1 MTNKTRRDF
10 LKASA
15 LGLGVMALGTS
26 AFNSAFGKAMPKG
39 KLNIAVLAATG
50 KAGRAITLEA
60 LNRGHSITA
69 FVRNADKAK
78 DLASKGV
85 KIVQKDIFALD
96 GKDLGGFD
104 VVIDAFGEWKD
115 LSLYKKHGAHLV
127 KILAGN
133 KARLLVV
140 GGAGSLYMDK
150 AHKVMLVDTPDF
162 PQAHKGVANAHNEW
176 LGLLRSSKGIN
187 WVYVS
192 PPAEFVPDAT
202 KTGKYKIIGEEF
214 EVNAKGES
222 KGSYADYASAM
233 LDIAEDSKV
242 NKVRVGVIG
251 L

>member
-10 LKASA
+10 LKTSA
-15 LGLGVMALGTS
+15 LGLGVMALGS
-26 AFNSAFGKAMPKG
+26 SAFGKNLAKKG
-39 KLNIAVLAATG
+39 EKMNIAVLAASG
-50 KAGRAITLEA
+50 RAGRLITLEA

-69 FVRNADKAK
+69 FVRDSGKAK
-78 DLASKGV
+78 DLASKGTKV
-85 KIVQKDIFALD
+85 VQKDIFALD
-96 GKDLGGFD
+96 SSDLAGFD
-104 VVIDAFGEWKD
+104 AVIDAFGVVKEPE
-115 LSLYKKHGAHLV
+115 LYDKHIKHLA

-150 AHKVMLVDTPDF
+150 AHKVQLMDSKDF
-162 PQAHKGVANAHNEW
+162 PKEYLPVAKAHGGVLAF
-176 LGLLRSSKGIN
+176 LREQKGIN

-192 PPAEFVPDAT
+192 PPAEFIADAP
-202 KTGKYKIIGEEF
+202 KSGKYKIIGEEF

-233 LDIAEDSKV
+233 IDIAEDSKR
-242 NKVRVGVIG
+242 NKARVGVIG